1 MALPSRLSDTTQA
14 HIEALIQERAQEGAH
29 LEFKREFP
37 VNWDNGTK
45 LEVLADISAFAN
57 AGGGELVYGIAEN
70 ENAQAEAIV
79 PQQFAS
85 AEQEVR
91 RLQDFLMNL
100 VDPRIPGVQIQ
111 AVEVTVAEAAGYAIV
126 IRVPQ
131 SWVGPHRVNVNQHFF
146 VREGLRKRQLN
157 VPEIRSLFL
166 RSESQGQR
174 VRDFRTERLGSLLA
188 GETPFRLRGDA
199 VFVVHLV
206 PVKAALG
213 AGAGVNPAEYV
224 GYGFR
229 RTIPVIASGAAAE
242 ALVNLDGVAG
252 ARPVNEGRTHGYTVF
267 FRNGFIESTNVMRAT
282 VAGEQA
288 SVLAGSIFEDHVV
301 QFIESTRPEL
311 EHWGVDGP
319 LIVMLSIVGGK
330 GAKLAVHPQHGE
342 SGRFDRDVLALPDIE
357 LAGERDIRLELKPL
371 FDLVWQSAGIHRSP
385 HYNQQGRWARQQW

>member
-1 MALPSRLSDTTQA
+1 MALPGRLSDTTQA
-14 HIEALIQERAQEGAH
+14 HLEALIDERAQEGTH

-37 VNWDNGTK
+37 MNWDNGTK

-57 AGGGELVYGIAEN
+57 AGGGDLVYGIAEN

-111 AVEVTVAEAAGYAIV
+111 AVEVTVAEAVRYAIV
-126 IRVPQ
+126 VRVPQ

-157 VPEIRSLFL
+157 VPEIRGLFL
-166 RSESQGQR
+166 RSESQAQR

-188 GETPFRLRGDA
+188 GEVPFRLRGDSA
-199 VFVVHLV
+199 LVVHLV
-206 PVKAALG
+206 PVRAVLG
-213 AGAGVNPAEYV
+213 AGGFSAADYV
-224 GYGFR
+224 GHGFR
-229 RTIPVIASGAAAE
+229 RNVPVIASGAAAE
-242 ALVNLDGVAG
+242 TIVNLDGVAG
-252 ARPVNEGRTHGYTVF
+252 ARPVNEGLTHGYSVL
-267 FRNGFIESTNVMRAT
+267 FRSGFIESTKVLGAT
-282 VAGEQA
+282 VAGERA
-288 SVLAGSIFEDHVV
+288 PVLPGGTFEDEVA
-301 QFIESTRPEL
+301 QFIEAARVEL
-311 EHWGVDGP
+311 IHWGVDGP
-319 LIVMLSIVGGK
+319 LIVMLSIIGGK
-330 GAKLAVHPQHGE
+330 GARLTVPPQYGE

-357 LAGERDIRLELKPL
+357 LPGERDIRLELKPL